1 MNGLKPWALRHG
13 PCAEERFYMQRSQ
26 KTVSLIYLFCGFLA
40 WLLARELVSTVWVAT
55 GAPMPFDWIIPPP
68 DLIAA
73 GCGLAVF
80 VVLLRNAKVNEF
92 TNEVITELSR
102 VVWPDRKE
110 TVLSTGVVSVLVAI
124 CALIFFLFDMLWGA
138 VVRVFYS

>member
-1 MNGLKPWALRHG
+1 
-13 PCAEERFYMQRSQ
+13 MQRSQ
-26 KTVSLIYLFCGFLA
+26 KTVSLIYLACGFLV
-40 WLLARELVSTVWVAT
+40 WLLFRELAATVWVMA
-55 GAPMPFDWIIPPP
+55 GIPMPVDWVASPP

-73 GCGLAVF
+73 AAGLATF
-80 VVLLRNAKVNEF
+80 VVLIKSAKVNEF

-124 CALIFFLFDMLWGA
+124 CAVIFFLFDMLWGA